1 MVSTMSTQKENKL
14 QTPIDF
20 LGGIYIY
27 NIVSLLFQYFQFDP
41 HDGQPGQLY
50 PNMIHLDLLFRSG
63 LGLELIA
70 VIAAMAGDTE
80 LWDIQKL
87 KVETK
92 PTWHVV
98 MPMFDP

>member
-1 MVSTMSTQKENKL
+1 MSTQKENKL

-50 PNMIHLDLLFRSG
+50 PNMIHLDLPFRSG

>member
-1 MVSTMSTQKENKL
+1 
-14 QTPIDF
+14 
-20 LGGIYIY
+20 
-27 NIVSLLFQYFQFDP
+27 
-41 HDGQPGQLY
+41 
-50 PNMIHLDLLFRSG
+50 MIHLDLPFRSG